1 MVIKRSLILQL
12 LCSFTIERILSKF
25 NLTVRMVPGIT
36 AITVDP
42 VLAVDLSIVGTTEIH
57 LVAVVAL
64 LVVFETIVAPLTELH
79 LLA

>member
-1 MVIKRSLILQL
+1 
-12 LCSFTIERILSKF
+12 
-25 NLTVRMVPGIT
+25 MVPGIT

-42 VLAVDLSIVGTTEIH
+42 VLAVDLSIVGSTEVH

-64 LVVFETIVAPLTELH
+64 LVVLETIIAPLTELH